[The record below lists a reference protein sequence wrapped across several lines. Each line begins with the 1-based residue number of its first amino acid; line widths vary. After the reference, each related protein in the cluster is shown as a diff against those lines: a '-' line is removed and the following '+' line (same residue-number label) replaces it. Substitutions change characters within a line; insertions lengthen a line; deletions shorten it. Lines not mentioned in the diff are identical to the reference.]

1 MDRKTNFPTASK
13 VSEARDISSAT
24 VAIFREDWKNAN
36 GQNPKEIHT
45 DALRTYREG
54 VSRYFSNNNTADVA
68 SDE

>member
-13 VSEARDISSAT
+13 VSEARDISST

-45 DALRTYREG
+45 DALRTYRK
-54 VSRYFSNNNTADVA
+54 VFHSTFLILTLPR
-68 SDE
+68 

>member
-1 MDRKTNFPTASK
+1 MDRKTIFLQIQRFLK
-13 VSEARDISSAT
+13 LEISR

-54 VSRYFSNNNTADVA
+54 VSQYFSNINTADVA